1 VKVTRSWLAATCWS
15 PTFTVMWNQGP
26 VGSIKGDCAAN
37 VKAGA
42 DAVCVWRLTGVVAED
57 RPLPR
62 ARKASTDTAEVQRA
76 VRAQRIVT
84 GRG

>member
-1 VKVTRSWLAATCWS
+1 
-15 PTFTVMWNQGP
+15 MWNQGP

-42 DAVCVWRLTGVVAED
+42 DAADVWRLACVVAED
-57 RPLPR
+57 RLLPR
-62 ARKASTDTAEVQRA
+62 ARKANIDTVEVQRA